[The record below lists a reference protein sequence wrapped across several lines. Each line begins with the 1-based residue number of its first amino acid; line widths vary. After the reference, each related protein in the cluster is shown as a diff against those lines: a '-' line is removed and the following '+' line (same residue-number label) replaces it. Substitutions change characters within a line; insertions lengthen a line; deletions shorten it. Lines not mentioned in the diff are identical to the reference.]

1 MKNQR
6 EIIRNVRSVSL
17 HELLDLVVYNPFFL
31 TDAYYV
37 EIGKAVRSRYTE
49 LKSDFQMYSH
59 LQETNFCRAHAL
71 QPIALKRNGSRA

>member
-6 EIIRNVRSVSL
+6 EIIRNVRSMSV

-37 EIGKAVRSRYTE
+37 EIGKAVRSRYAE
-49 LKSDFQMYSH
+49 LKSDFQVYYS
-59 LQETNFCRAHAL
+59 
-71 QPIALKRNGSRA
+71 SRKN

>member
-6 EIIRNVRSVSL
+6 EIIRNVRSMSV

-37 EIGKAVRSRYTE
+37 EIGKAVRSRYAE
-49 LKSDFQMYSH
+49 LKSDFQVYYSS
-59 LQETNFCRAHAL
+59 L
-71 QPIALKRNGSRA
+71 RN